1 MRDSTVP
8 ASDNEDFN
16 SYVLIVPRSPQL
28 KQRGDQRSSPS
39 PRHKKLT
46 DPVCLF
52 VLSNVT

>member
-39 PRHKKLT
+39 PRHKKIT